1 MHRLPVYAAALI
13 FLLAGLI
20 SSCRN
25 KETVSVRLLKQAH
38 ETFRSNP
45 KQALVLLDSIAYPE
59 NLEARQNALW
69 CMLKGK
75 IADTL
80 HTDLPYSHQ
89 LERAARY
96 YRRKGNAS
104 EKARI
109 LLYLGRAYVEDG
121 NYEDAMHTYLKALES
136 ALAINDFN
144 QAGYI
149 NSYMGDLYELKA
161 MYPNAMK
168 KYLQASDYF
177 KKAGNRRSRAFAF
190 RDAGRQAAFSD
201 SLDLALQYMK
211 QAETLMQAVGSLADR
226 GDILNGIGNI
236 FCMNGDYA
244 KAKSYFKQV
253 VTDHYPYCLP
263 DFMALAKIHIREN
276 RPDSALY
283 YLRQVEKLN
292 GNPEWAKYGK
302 DIPIGIMETYAL
314 IEEKRHNYKQ
324 SLDYLKQ
331 YIALSDSVTFVR
343 NQNDIIAVEKK
354 YHQSRL
360 AAENQ
365 HLRLA
370 RQRYFIGIILLLLTL
385 SILITLYQWT
395 LKRKAL
401 ALSQKRHHIILL
413 KNEMSSL
420 KQILLNKENEL
431 ENLSNLLEEQKKQ
444 NHFETTLQQTQA
456 VYRQK
461 LEEIESLNRQLDEK
475 HQKMLQEA
483 PIIKR
488 VQKLA
493 AQVVPNA
500 SKSPLSKKDWQ
511 MIYELVDTVYPHI
524 AAYCQHAGLDEQ
536 EERLCYLSI
545 FDLGTAG
552 EAVLLNYTVGTV
564 NKYRQNARRKLH
576 INNRNLSLH
585 EFLVNR

>member
-20 SSCRN
+20 SCRN

-59 NLEARQNALW
+59 NLDAKQNALW

-96 YRRKGNAS
+96 YRRKGNAN

-136 ALAINDFN
+136 GLSAGNYNLT
-144 QAGYI
+144 GYI
-149 NSYMGDLYELKA
+149 NSYTGDLYYKQSSYDMALE
-161 MYPNAMK
+161 
-168 KYLQASDYF
+168 KYLSAAAYF
-177 KKAGNRRSRAFAF
+177 KKANNVRSQSFAY
-190 RDAGRQAAFSD
+190 RDAGRTCYFKD
-201 SLDLALQYMK
+201 SLNQALQFMK
-211 QAETLMQAVGSLADR
+211 QAYSILSPSNDSTGIAD
-226 GDILNGIGNI
+226 IFNGIGNI
-236 FCMNGDYA
+236 HIAKGDYE
-244 KAKSYFKQV
+244 KAEYYLKKGIEYDPKESAPDYLALSYLAIRKGDINKAHHYLNKIDLSA
-253 VTDHYPYCLP
+253 VTPYTYADCFYFHYEIEKAAGHTGE
-263 DFMALAKIHIREN
+263 ALAHLEHYVTVQDSIRN
-276 RPDSALY
+276 NKARTDLSVL
-283 YLRQVEKLN
+283 
-292 GNPEWAKYGK
+292 
-302 DIPIGIMETYAL
+302 
-314 IEEKRHNYKQ
+314 EEKYNHAKISMTNYK
-324 SLDYLKQ
+324 LKK
-331 YIALSDSVTFVR
+331 
-343 NQNDIIAVEKK
+343 E
-354 YHQSRL
+354 
-360 AAENQ
+360 
-365 HLRLA
+365 
-370 RQRYFIGIILLLLTL
+370 RQQVIYFCILIILC
-385 SILITLYQWT
+385 SGIVIILYQLT

-401 ALSQKRHHIILL
+401 ALSQRKHDIIFL

-524 AAYCQHAGLDEQ
+524 ATYCQHAGLDEQ